1 MEYTI
6 CILHFLVYIYSIKRN
21 KQRNMKMN
29 TSTVQDFKNGQK
41 YLCKDFYISCNVYGI
56 NSNSYYWEIRKEHNN
71 AYVASGY
78 ELSRSVALKIA
89 RDER

>member
-1 MEYTI
+1 MI
-6 CILHFLVYIYSIKRN
+6 
-21 KQRNMKMN
+21 

-71 AYVASGY
+71 DYVASGY
-78 ELSRSVALKIA
+78 KSSRSVALKVA
-89 RDER
+89 RDERKTIVNLYNGKVVDGRGYVFS